1 MKTSQIGI
9 DLIRQFEGER
19 LSAYLCPAG
28 IPTIGVG
35 HTGPDVHMGMRIT
48 AAQSEALLKQD
59 LAKFETGVEKLVTH
73 PITQDQFDAL
83 VSFSFNLGLG
93 ALKGSTLLKKLN
105 AGDFQGASNEFS
117 KWVNAGGQRLQG
129 LVRRRAAEQMLF
141 RGVYL

>member
-1 MKTSQIGI
+1 MKTSQRGI

-129 LVRRRAAEQMLF
+129 LVRRRAAEQMIF
-141 RGVYL
+141 RGVH

>member
-1 MKTSQIGI
+1 MKTSQRGI

-83 VSFSFNLGLG
+83 VSFSFR
-93 ALKGSTLLKKLN
+93 AVFDRFES
-105 AGDFQGASNEFS
+105 AWDSR
-117 KWVNAGGQRLQG
+117 RLRFLIQNPCW
-129 LVRRRAAEQMLF
+129 
-141 RGVYL
+141 

>member
-1 MKTSQIGI
+1 MKTSQRGI

-141 RGVYL
+141 RGVH

>member
-1 MKTSQIGI
+1 MKTSQRGI

-35 HTGPDVHMGMRIT
+35 HTGPDVHMGTRIT

-117 KWVNAGGQRLQG
+117 KWVNAGGQRLAG

-141 RGVYL
+141 RGVH

>member
-1 MKTSQIGI
+1 
-9 DLIRQFEGER
+9 
-19 LSAYLCPAG
+19 
-28 IPTIGVG
+28 
-35 HTGPDVHMGMRIT
+35 MGMRIT

-141 RGVYL
+141 RGVH